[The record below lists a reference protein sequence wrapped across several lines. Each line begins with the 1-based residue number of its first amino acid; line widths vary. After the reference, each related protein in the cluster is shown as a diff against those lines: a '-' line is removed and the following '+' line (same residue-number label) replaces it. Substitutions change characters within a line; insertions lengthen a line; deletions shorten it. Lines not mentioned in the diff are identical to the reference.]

1 MKRRDLLLFAFL
13 VLVVVGLVFGVKI
26 ESVDQYYL
34 RNTEN
39 ITEDSE
45 VVYLQIECKVLLDD
59 QENIKQSLLDEGII
73 PSDGIFL
80 KEKTLVLRNKDT
92 VFSILKRASRYY
104 QFQLEYE
111 GLQGSYYIEGIYNL
125 YEFDCGSLSGWLFY
139 INGERSGQ
147 SSDKVYLKNGDKV
160 VLKYS
165 RDMGNDLLEDVHE

>member
-13 VLVVVGLVFGVKI
+13 VLAVVGLVFGVKI

-45 VVYLQIECKVLLDD
+45 VVYLQIECKVLLED

-73 PSDGIFL
+73 PNDGIFL

-92 VFSILKRASRYY
+92 VF
-104 QFQLEYE
+104 QF
-111 GLQGSYYIEGIYNL
+111 
-125 YEFDCGSLSGWLFY
+125 
-139 INGERSGQ
+139 
-147 SSDKVYLKNGDKV
+147 
-160 VLKYS
+160 
-165 RDMGNDLLEDVHE
+165 